1 MDPHI
6 PTAKPAV
13 PMRAWALLGFVAIA
27 AVLFMMDRQALSL
40 LKTTL
45 RDEIGLTDVQ
55 YGWLITAF
63 MVPYTVMYLFTGGWI
78 DRWGTRVM
86 SLVFI
91 GAMSAATLLNGL
103 ARNFE
108 EMFLC
113 RMLLGAAEAG
123 IIPASILFVV
133 TWFPASRRATAAGI
147 KSPIALIGTMSMPM
161 SVALLTENFGWR
173 LAFVVPG
180 VIGLF
185 VAAGWWLLDKNPP
198 QYNEPRKSA
207 APRVSALG
215 LLKQRKIWPLLAAR
229 ILSDP
234 FWFFLLYW
242 HAPFLQEKQGMSLGE
257 LGRWVWMLPL
267 GGALANLAVG
277 IFSDRLVVRGFPIFS
292 ARVLPLAIAA
302 GIAPLAWA
310 LPSAGSVAVA
320 VGLFTALYV
329 MCNAWTFLTN
339 LFIADIVARENVA
352 TGVAVLSAM
361 GGVTS
366 AAFNL
371 VAGWLVTHAGYTP
384 LFIVGAL
391 LHPIAALVIWRAYY
405 KRRESLAVERPAVV

>member
-1 MDPHI
+1 MLSP
-6 PTAKPAV
+6 PPVNRSVV
-13 PMRAWALLGFVAIA
+13 PLRAWTLLGFVAIA

-63 MVPYTVMYLFTGGWI
+63 MVPYTVMYLFTGGWL
-78 DRWGTRVM
+78 DRWGTRTM
-86 SLVFI
+86 SLIFI

-113 RMLLGAAEAG
+113 RVLLGAAEAG
-123 IIPASILFVV
+123 IIPASILFVY
-133 TWFPASRRATAAGI
+133 TWFPEDRRATAAGI
-147 KSPIALIGTMSMPM
+147 KSPIALIGTMSTPLL
-161 SVALLTENFGWR
+161 VALLTENFGWR
-173 LAFVVPG
+173 IAFVVPG
-180 VIGLF
+180 VVGLV

-198 QYNEPRKSA
+198 NYGTPRK
-207 APRVSALG
+207 APVARVSAVG
-215 LLKQRKIWPLLAAR
+215 LLQQRKIWPLLTAR

-242 HAPFLQEKQGMSLGE
+242 HAPFLQEKLGVSLGE
-257 LGRWVWMLPL
+257 LGRWVWILPL
-267 GGALANLAVG
+267 GGAMANLAVG
-277 IFSDRLVVRGFPIFS
+277 IFSDRLIARGLPLFK
-292 ARVLPLAIAA
+292 ARVRPLLLAA

-310 LPSAGSVAVA
+310 IPEAGSIWVAVF
-320 VGLFTALYV
+320 LFAALYM
-329 MCNAWTFLTN
+329 MCNAWILLTN
-339 LFIADIVARENVA
+339 LFIADIVGRENVA

-366 AAFNL
+366 AGFNL
-371 VAGWLVTHAGYTP
+371 VAGWLVTHTGYTP
-384 LFIVGAL
+384 LFIAGAL
-391 LHPIAALVIWRAYY
+391 LHPIAGFVLWRAYY
-405 KRRESLAVERPAVV
+405 RRPEQVAAEPAVA